1 LKKYVVVAGSGPST
15 EGYEGEVTITTKKRT
30 LPAPYIA
37 ASSPNYFYRWRDT
50 CYNDEPTK
58 AMIFRISPIKYA
70 GKEVGGMWFSGF
82 EKGWQQKYYAQFK
95 PKFCKPSIGTLAVFM
110 AVERWAPEKIGL
122 IGMDWVL
129 DGNEDWFHDAAK
141 EREAITNLPCQIIDL
156 RDGSIVE

>member
-1 LKKYVVVAGSGPST
+1 VVVAGSGPST

-50 CYNDEPTK
+50 FYNDEPSK
-58 AMIFRISPIKYA
+58 GMIFRRSPMKYQ
-70 GKEVGGMWFSGF
+70 GKEVAGMWFSEF

-95 PKFCKPSIGTLAVFM
+95 PKFPKPSIGTLAVFM

-129 DGNEDWFHDAAK
+129 DGNEQWFHDAAK
-141 EREAITNLPCQIIDL
+141 EKEAIINLPVEIIDL
-156 RDGSIVE
+156 RDGSIVD